1 MAAILATHSH
11 LFSDHP
17 VPIFQQFL
25 LLPSPL
31 PEVRCC
37 RNSGIG
43 LPPSLA
49 HPPDSN
55 SNHGF
60 KWHYNACDSQI
71 YVSSIYIYYLSSEQ
85 AQPVIYFT
93 SVLDSLTKL
102 SKLMCPNGVFNY
114 PQVCLTHKSFPS
126 QKTKLSS
133 TQIHTSGT
141 WRLSLMLLS
150 SSPTSNL
157 SANSVNSIRKT

>member
-1 MAAILATHSH
+1 MLWPPCTYFSIVFAAT
-11 LFSDHP
+11 FSSSR
-17 VPIFQQFL
+17 
-25 LLPSPL
+25 SPL
-31 PEVRCC
+31 LQKLRD
-37 RNSGIG
+37 
-43 LPPSLA
+43 LA
-49 HPPDSN
+49 PTLSCSSP

-85 AQPVIYFT
+85 AYPVIYFT

-114 PQVCLTHKSFPS
+114 PQVCLTRKSFPS

-133 TQIHTSGT
+133 TQIHMSGT